1 MPRLRTTL
9 FWASMTGLIALGTL
23 QAMFE
28 LVAGTRLDWLAI
40 WWTNKR

>member
-9 FWASMTGLIALGTL
+9 FWLSMTGLIALGTL

-28 LVAGTRLDWLAI
+28 LVAGTKLDWLAEH
-40 WWTNKR
+40 WARR